1 MSDIKGGKGLHGP
14 DKQQDA
20 LRDVRSGAYEKGG
33 PSKAPHPTEGQRTEH
48 QRAQWGADV
57 RQGVPDADTVH
68 MEESDLP
75 EGLSRERMGP
85 LDKNTG
91 RGDK

>member
-20 LRDVRSGAYEKGG
+20 LRDVRSGATIRVVRAKHLIQA
-33 PSKAPHPTEGQRTEH
+33 KQRTEH

-57 RQGVPDADTVH
+57 RQGVPDADTIH
-68 MEESDLP
+68 TEESDLP

-91 RGDK
+91 RGDE